1 MSQARKTIFLD
12 VGSHIGQT
20 LEEVLKDHYNFD
32 EIHSFEPSSQN
43 YDTLCKNFN
52 KKNIHLHNFG
62 LYNKDT
68 ECILYSH
75 HEIGASI
82 FKDKVDLCCRDDQEK
97 INLKNVSEWINNN
110 LDLNDMIFMKINCE
124 GCECDIIENLIE
136 YNVFDKINHIMIDFD
151 VRKIPSQKHR
161 EGEILKL
168 IDGKKNID
176 CCGDVMI
183 GKTHQDRIKA
193 WIMIYK
199 NDL

>member
-1 MSQARKTIFLD
+1 MKKIFLD

-20 LEEVLKDHYNFD
+20 LEEVSKDYYNFD
-32 EIHSFEPSSQN
+32 EIHSFEPSSEN
-43 YDTLCKNFN
+43 YAVLCKNFN

-62 LYNKDT
+62 LYNKNT

-82 FKDKVDLCCRDDQEK
+82 FEDKEDLYWKDHTEK

-124 GCECDIIENLIE
+124 GCECDIIDNLIE
-136 YNVFDKINHIMIDFD
+136 NNIFDNINHIMIDFD

-161 EGEILKL
+161 EGETLKL

-176 CCGDVMI
+176 FCDKVMI
-183 GKTHQDRIKA
+183 GDTHHDRIKA
-193 WIMIYK
+193 WIMLHK